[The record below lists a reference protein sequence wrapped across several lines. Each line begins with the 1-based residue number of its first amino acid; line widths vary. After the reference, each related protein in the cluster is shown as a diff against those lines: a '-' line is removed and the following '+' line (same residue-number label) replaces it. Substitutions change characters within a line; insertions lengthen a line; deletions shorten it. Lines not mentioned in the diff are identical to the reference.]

1 MYEVWNNYRVCAFG
15 SANSGQVVYES
26 DSKPET
32 EEKDHVEKPEP
43 KPDDPTPTKFES
55 IEQVMSLLPMAG
67 VDDILG
73 EAQLVRIQNP
83 LSESDDLKRVGTAYK
98 YRRKTRIT
106 QLNKSRSKVA
116 WLSTDQYK
124 NAGDGMY
131 VCIKSSDLG
140 PKLSIG
146 VDFLR
151 KEETASADGVQQPRH
166 SSASTRL

>member
-1 MYEVWNNYRVCAFG
+1 
-15 SANSGQVVYES
+15 
-26 DSKPET
+26 
-32 EEKDHVEKPEP
+32 
-43 KPDDPTPTKFES
+43 
-55 IEQVMSLLPMAG
+55 MSLLPTAG
-67 VDDILG
+67 VDDIPR

-83 LSESDDLKRVGTAYK
+83 LFKSDDWKRISTAYK
-98 YRRKTRIT
+98 YRCKTRII

-140 PKLSIG
+140 PKLLSVSI
-146 VDFLR
+146 FR
-151 KEETASADGVQQPRH
+151 KEETASADRVQQTRH